1 MDLSQYAELFLAESR
16 EHLSACN
23 QLLLDWERSP
33 ANLAPVGGLFRAVHT
48 VKGMA
53 ATMGYARVTDL
64 AHRAENLLDLVRRG
78 GRPATDDLLQLLFR
92 ARDALE
98 HAVELS
104 VAGREDEIDV
114 AEVVADLEGAA
125 AHLGPHPLAPSPRS
139 GEGERG
145 GEVPPVAVGRLVQ
158 VTLRAEAP
166 LKGGRALLVIK
177 KAQAVGP
184 VQAVT
189 PPESAFEAD
198 EFDGRFSFRIGGA
211 AGVAEIERAVR
222 AAGEVEHVTV
232 GGEERRPASGA
243 DSLPSAPETKS
254 RHIRV
259 DLGRLDGLMDLIGE
273 LVTVRGRLNELA
285 AYARDPAIDD
295 VAIQVSR
302 LSRELQA
309 EIIQARMTP
318 VWQVF
323 DRFPRLVRDLAR
335 ELGKQVAFR
344 VEGKEIELDRAILD
358 ELGDPL
364 LHLLRNAVDHG
375 IEAPAERRSRGKK
388 PEGEIV
394 LAAVRERASVVIS
407 VSDDGRG
414 IARAKILERA
424 KRDGVVDPH
433 AEALSDDQL
442 LRVLA
447 RPGFSTAES
456 VTSVS
461 GRGVGIDVAMTRI
474 RALGGS
480 IDIRSQEGK
489 GTTFVLRLPVT
500 LAIVRALIAG
510 VGAERYALPLTY
522 VSETVELCVQAT
534 TTVERRAARVLR
546 EVASIGAGHA
556 ATALSQLT
564 NRRIMISVPQ
574 INIAR
579 LEEVPDLLG
588 NPQDVVAAVLMHML
602 GDLTGRTLLLFPEA
616 VGRRLCDM
624 LLRRPI
630 GTTNVFD
637 ALEQSCLKEAGNILS
652 GAYMN
657 ALSDFMGMLLLP
669 SVPSLVVDLSAAVLT
684 TTYLNFGHERDFVFC
699 VETEFHIDSAEGLRG
714 HFLLLPDLASLKAI
728 FDAIRLT

>member
-104 VAGREDEIDV
+104 VVEREDEIDV

-125 AHLGPHPLAPSPRS
+125 AHRG
-139 GEGERG
+139 RG
-145 GEVPPVAVGRLVQ
+145 GEAGGGIGARTTPVPAPAPVVDTPAAAGRLVQ
-158 VTLRAEAP
+158 VTVRAEAP
-166 LKGGRALLVIK
+166 LTGGRALLVIK

-184 VQAVT
+184 VDAVT
-189 PPESAFEAD
+189 PPESAFEAE
-198 EFDGRFSFRIGGA
+198 EFDGRLSFRIGGG
-211 AGVAEIERAVR
+211 AGVGDIERAVR

-243 DSLPSAPETKS
+243 DSLPAAPETKS

-273 LVTVRGRLNELA
+273 LVTVRGGLNELA
-285 AYARDPAIDD
+285 SYARDPAIDD

-302 LSRELQA
+302 LSRELQG

-335 ELGKQVAFR
+335 ELGKQVAFQ

-375 IEAPAERRSRGKK
+375 VESPADRRRRGKK

-394 LAAVRERASVVIS
+394 LAAVRERASVAIS
-407 VSDDGRG
+407 VRDDGRG
-414 IARAKILERA
+414 IDRKQILERA

-447 RPGFSTAES
+447 RPGFSTADA

-461 GRGVGIDVAMTRI
+461 GRGVGIDVAVTRI

-480 IDIRSQEGK
+480 IDIRTEAGK
-489 GTTFVLRLPVT
+489 GTSFVLRLPVT

-510 VGAERYALPLTY
+510 VGRERYALPLTY
-522 VSETVELCVQAT
+522 VAETVEFGVQPT
-534 TTVERRAARVLR
+534 TMVEGREAIVLRDRVVPLVHLRRMLGVSGDAPPRCPIIVLEMGERRSGIVVDGMLGQQEIVVKGFDPPQGTLPVFSGATIMGDGIPALILD
-546 EVASIGAGHA
+546 AGGPLLGAG
-556 ATALSQLT
+556 
-564 NRRIMISVPQ
+564 
-574 INIAR
+574 
-579 LEEVPDLLG
+579 G
-588 NPQDVVAAVLMHML
+588 
-602 GDLTGRTLLLFPEA
+602 GRG
-616 VGRRLCDM
+616 GR
-624 LLRRPI
+624 
-630 GTTNVFD
+630 
-637 ALEQSCLKEAGNILS
+637 AG
-652 GAYMN
+652 
-657 ALSDFMGMLLLP
+657 
-669 SVPSLVVDLSAAVLT
+669 
-684 TTYLNFGHERDFVFC
+684 
-699 VETEFHIDSAEGLRG
+699 RG
-714 HFLLLPDLASLKAI
+714 G
-728 FDAIRLT
+728 

>member
-23 QLLLDWERSP
+23 QLLLEWERAPASP
-33 ANLAPVGGLFRAVHT
+33 APVGGLFRAVHT

-53 ATMGYARVTDL
+53 ATMGYARVTDV
-64 AHRAENLLDLVRRG
+64 AHRTENLLDLLRRG
-78 GRPATDDLLQLLFR
+78 SQPATDELLQLLFR
-92 ARDALE
+92 ARDSLE
-98 HAVELS
+98 QAVELS
-104 VAGREDEIDV
+104 VVGREDEIDV
-114 AEVVADLEGAA
+114 AEILADLDSAA
-125 AHLGPHPLAPSPRS
+125 AALTGARGRPSEEAQPAPVVEAPA
-139 GEGERG
+139 
-145 GEVPPVAVGRLVQ
+145 VAGRLVQ
-158 VTLRAEAP
+158 VTIRSEAP
-166 LKGGRALLVIK
+166 LKGGRALLALK
-177 KAQAVGP
+177 KAQALGP
-184 VQAVT
+184 VRNVT
-189 PPESAFEAD
+189 PSETAFESD
-198 EFDGRFSFRIGGA
+198 DFDGRFSFRIETTA
-211 AGVAEIERAVR
+211 QAEDVERAVR
-222 AAGEVEHVTV
+222 AAGDVEHVTV
-232 GGEERRPASGA
+232 GGEERRAAPAGGA
-243 DSLPSAPETKS
+243 AAPAAPAADAKS

-259 DLGRLDGLMDLIGE
+259 DLRRLDGLMDLIGE

-285 AYARDPAIDD
+285 AQRRDPAVDD

-302 LSRELQA
+302 LSTELQA

-335 ELGKQVAFR
+335 ELGKQVTFR

-375 IEAPAERRSRGKK
+375 IEAPAERRRGGKS

-394 LAAVRERASVVIS
+394 LSAVRERASVVIS

-424 KRDGVVDPH
+424 KRDGIVDAH

-461 GRGVGIDVAMTRI
+461 GRGVGVDVAMTRI

-489 GTTFVLRLPVT
+489 GARLVLRLPVT

-522 VSETVELCVQAT
+522 VSETVEFGVQAT
-534 TTVERRAARVLR
+534 TTVEGREAIVLR
-546 EVASIGAGHA
+546 DRVVPLVH
-556 ATALSQLT
+556 L
-564 NRRIMISVPQ
+564 RR
-574 INIAR
+574 
-579 LEEVPDLLG
+579 LLG
-588 NPQDVVAAVLMHML
+588 VTGDAPSRCPIIVLEMGERRSGIVVDGML
-602 GDLTGRTLLLFPEA
+602 GQQEIVVKG
-616 VGRRLCDM
+616 
-624 LLRRPI
+624 
-630 GTTNVFD
+630 FD
-637 ALEQSCLKEAGNILS
+637 APQGTLPVFS
-652 GAYMN
+652 GATIMGDGIP
-657 ALSDFMGMLLLP
+657 ALILDAGGLL
-669 SVPSLVVDLSAAVLT
+669 
-684 TTYLNFGHERDFVFC
+684 
-699 VETEFHIDSAEGLRG
+699 
-714 HFLLLPDLASLKAI
+714 
-728 FDAIRLT
+728 

>member
-23 QLLLDWERSP
+23 QLLLEWERSP

-145 GEVPPVAVGRLVQ
+145 GEVPPVAAGRLVQ

-243 DSLPSAPETKS
+243 DSLPAAPETKS

-375 IEAPAERRSRGKK
+375 VESQAERRRRGKK
-388 PEGEIV
+388 PEAEIV
-394 LAAVRERASVVIS
+394 LAAVRERASVAIS

-414 IARAKILERA
+414 IDRKSILERA

-433 AEALSDDQL
+433 AEALTDDQL

-447 RPGFSTAES
+447 RPGFSTAEA

-461 GRGVGIDVAMTRI
+461 GRGVGIDVAVTRI

-480 IDIRSQEGK
+480 IEIRSVEGK
-489 GTTFVLRLPVT
+489 GTTFVMRLPVT

-522 VSETVELCVQAT
+522 VSETVEFGVQAT
-534 TTVERRAARVLR
+534 TTVEGREAIVLR
-546 EVASIGAGHA
+546 DRVVPLVH
-556 ATALSQLT
+556 L
-564 NRRIMISVPQ
+564 RR
-574 INIAR
+574 
-579 LEEVPDLLG
+579 LLG
-588 NPQDVVAAVLMHML
+588 VSGDAPTRCPIIVLEMGERRSGIVVDGML
-602 GDLTGRTLLLFPEA
+602 GQQEIVVKG
-616 VGRRLCDM
+616 
-624 LLRRPI
+624 
-630 GTTNVFD
+630 FD
-637 ALEQSCLKEAGNILS
+637 APQGTLPVFS
-652 GAYMN
+652 GATIMGDGVP
-657 ALSDFMGMLLLP
+657 ALILDAGGLL
-669 SVPSLVVDLSAAVLT
+669 
-684 TTYLNFGHERDFVFC
+684 
-699 VETEFHIDSAEGLRG
+699 
-714 HFLLLPDLASLKAI
+714 
-728 FDAIRLT
+728 

>member
-33 ANLAPVGGLFRAVHT
+33 ANLAPDGGLFRAVHT

-78 GRPATDDLLQLLFR
+78 ARPATDDLLQLLFR

-104 VAGREDEIDV
+104 VVGREDEIDV

-125 AHLGPHPLAPSPRS
+125 AHLG
-139 GEGERG
+139 RG
-145 GEVPPVAVGRLVQ
+145 GEAGGGIGARTTPVPAPAPVVDTPAAAGRLVQ

-177 KAQAVGP
+177 KVQAVGP
-184 VQAVT
+184 VHAVT

-232 GGEERRPASGA
+232 GGEERRPAPGA
-243 DSLPSAPETKS
+243 LPAAPETKS

-285 AYARDPAIDD
+285 ANARDPAIDD

-344 VEGKEIELDRAILD
+344 VEGKAIELDRAILD

-375 IEAPAERRSRGKK
+375 VESQAERRRRGKK
-388 PEGEIV
+388 PEAEIV
-394 LAAVRERASVVIS
+394 LAAVRERASVAIS

-414 IARAKILERA
+414 IDRKSILERA

-433 AEALSDDQL
+433 AEALTDDQL

-447 RPGFSTAES
+447 RPGFSTAEA
-456 VTSVS
+456 VTRVS
-461 GRGVGIDVAMTRI
+461 GRGVGIDVAVTRI

-480 IDIRSQEGK
+480 IEIRSVEGK
-489 GTTFVLRLPVT
+489 GTTFVMRLPVT

-522 VSETVELCVQAT
+522 VSETVEFGVQAT
-534 TTVERRAARVLR
+534 TTVEGREAIVLR
-546 EVASIGAGHA
+546 DRVVPLVH
-556 ATALSQLT
+556 L
-564 NRRIMISVPQ
+564 RR
-574 INIAR
+574 
-579 LEEVPDLLG
+579 LLG
-588 NPQDVVAAVLMHML
+588 VSGDAPTRCPIIVLEMGERRSGIVVDGML
-602 GDLTGRTLLLFPEA
+602 GQQEIVVKG
-616 VGRRLCDM
+616 
-624 LLRRPI
+624 
-630 GTTNVFD
+630 FD
-637 ALEQSCLKEAGNILS
+637 APQGTLPVFS
-652 GAYMN
+652 GATIMGDGVP
-657 ALSDFMGMLLLP
+657 ALILDAGGLL
-669 SVPSLVVDLSAAVLT
+669 
-684 TTYLNFGHERDFVFC
+684 
-699 VETEFHIDSAEGLRG
+699 
-714 HFLLLPDLASLKAI
+714 
-728 FDAIRLT
+728 

>member
-23 QLLLDWERSP
+23 QLLLEWERAP
-33 ANLAPVGGLFRAVHT
+33 ASLAPVGGLFRAVHT

-53 ATMGYARVTDL
+53 ATMGYARVTDV
-64 AHRAENLLDLVRRG
+64 AHRTENLLDLLRRG
-78 GRPATDDLLQLLFR
+78 SQPATDDLLQLLFR
-92 ARDALE
+92 ARDSLE
-98 HAVELS
+98 QAVELS
-104 VAGREDEIDV
+104 VVGREDEIDV
-114 AEVVADLEGAA
+114 TEILADLDGAA
-125 AHLGPHPLAPSPRS
+125 AALAGPGGRPVPAPQAPPAV
-139 GEGERG
+139 EA
-145 GEVPPVAVGRLVQ
+145 PVALGRLVQ
-158 VTLRAEAP
+158 VTLRSEAP
-166 LKGGRALLVIK
+166 LKGGRALLALK
-177 KAQAVGP
+177 KAQALGP
-184 VQAVT
+184 VRHVT
-189 PPESAFEAD
+189 PSQTAFESD
-198 EFDGRFSFRIGGA
+198 DFDGRFSFRIETA
-211 AGVAEIERAVR
+211 AEAADVERAVR
-222 AAGEVEHVTV
+222 AAGDVEHVTV
-232 GGEERRPASGA
+232 GGEERRAPAPPGA
-243 DSLPSAPETKS
+243 TPGAAQAPDAKS

-259 DLGRLDGLMDLIGE
+259 DLRRLDGLMDLIGE

-285 AYARDPAIDD
+285 AQRRDPAVDD
-295 VAIQVSR
+295 VAIQISR
-302 LSRELQA
+302 LSTELQA

-375 IEAPAERRSRGKK
+375 VEAPAERRRRGKK

-407 VSDDGRG
+407 VSDDGSG
-414 IARAKILERA
+414 IERAKILEQA

-522 VSETVELCVQAT
+522 VSETVEFGVQAT
-534 TTVERRAARVLR
+534 TIVEGREAIVLR
-546 EVASIGAGHA
+546 DRV
-556 ATALSQLT
+556 
-564 NRRIMISVPQ
+564 VPLVHLRQ
-574 INIAR
+574 
-579 LEEVPDLLG
+579 LLG
-588 NPQDVVAAVLMHML
+588 VTGDAPSRCPIIVLEMGDRRSGIVVDGML
-602 GDLTGRTLLLFPEA
+602 GQQEIVVKG
-616 VGRRLCDM
+616 
-624 LLRRPI
+624 
-630 GTTNVFD
+630 FD
-637 ALEQSCLKEAGNILS
+637 APQGTLPVFS
-652 GAYMN
+652 GATIMGDGIP
-657 ALSDFMGMLLLP
+657 ALILDAGGLL
-669 SVPSLVVDLSAAVLT
+669 
-684 TTYLNFGHERDFVFC
+684 
-699 VETEFHIDSAEGLRG
+699 
-714 HFLLLPDLASLKAI
+714 
-728 FDAIRLT
+728 